1 MPEGLLQIHKIHK
14 IHKIRNPNSDF
25 EITCSLTIEKKQQAT
40 VLVAVLPNAE
50 RANVLKL
57 VAQEPKKAKL

>member
-1 MPEGLLQIHKIHK
+1 MEVRMPEGLLQ